1 MFNPLRKT
9 FESDNEGP
17 NKKNNFGD
25 TGKEKSSAMGN
36 NKVKVNKFKVPKNF
50 GKKKFKYT
58 IDEES
63 DTNMI
68 LEQEYENNNKTE
80 KSITNNINLRL
91 LSHDSIL
98 WKKAAIFLLE
108 IKVNKDKDNII
119 EDKPKIKNKTLEY
132 LYKLTNS
139 TKEFWKICEVSDE
152 KEIKQIIIDYIKQY
166 TYKIKLLI
174 IYLDKTDNRSV
185 NETNNNININI
196 DDINKDKNDNFIKD
210 NGNNKINI
218 VDNININNNINTNSN
233 INNKNNNNN
242 IINCLSN
249 DDLNDSGF
257 RNDVFID
264 LFSCNEINIPFYVI
278 TNKYLY
284 AKLFNKKMNYI
295 FMNYDFLS
303 DKVVKVLLFHDKKI
317 SPNNSNSN
325 LLNNDNN
332 NNNNNHNKNN
342 KNNEPITITTR
353 GFLPEFKET
362 QITIEGSTSSTLSLS
377 SDEDYLDNSV
387 IYTKNGIGI
396 LQFNIKDE

>member
-17 NKKNNFGD
+17 NKKSNFDDNN
-25 TGKEKSSAMGN
+25 KEKSNIN
-36 NKVKVNKFKVPKNF
+36 NKTKGNKFKVPKNF

-68 LEQEYENNNKTE
+68 LEQEYENNNKIE
-80 KSITNNINLRL
+80 KSTTNNINLRL

-98 WKKAAIFLLE
+98 WKKAAIFLLQ
-108 IKVNKDKDNII
+108 IKIKDNKKEII
-119 EDKPKIKNKTLEY
+119 TNEDEPKIKSKTLEY
-132 LYKLTNS
+132 LCKLTNS
-139 TKEFWKICEVSDE
+139 TKEFWKICEISDE

-174 IYLDKTDNRSV
+174 IYLERDNNRNNENDEDDK
-185 NETNNNININI
+185 NEISENINI
-196 DDINKDKNDNFIKD
+196 INSN
-210 NGNNKINI
+210 NNKINFL
-218 VDNININNNINTNSN
+218 NNEN
-233 INNKNNNNN
+233 
-242 IINCLSN
+242 
-249 DDLNDSGF
+249 LNDSGF
-257 RNDVFID
+257 RNDLFID
-264 LFSCNEINIPFYVI
+264 LFSCNEINIPFYII
-278 TNKYLY
+278 TERYLY

-295 FMNYDFLS
+295 FMNNDFLS

-325 LLNNDNN
+325 LLNNKV
-332 NNNNNHNKNN
+332 KND
-342 KNNEPITITTR
+342 KQNEPIIFTTR

-396 LQFNIKDE
+396 LQFNINNA